1 MDKKICIITGANSG
15 IGKAAAIRIARG
27 GTHTV
32 LACRSQAKG
41 EAALHEVKAASESQD
56 VELMIV
62 DMARQ
67 SSVRDFV
74 NAFLAKHDRLDILIN
89 NAAIF
94 DITQRSA
101 IYTDE
106 GIESVWATNHLGPV
120 LLTSQLW
127 DALKRSEQGRVIT
140 VGSKGL
146 LAKPFLKVDL
156 GDPEFRKRP
165 FRITNAYYQSKLAQL
180 MFCSWLADHGRKHA
194 ITSNAIRVPAVQ
206 VDLAKYADLPKLMKK
221 LYELKRRSALSPEEM
236 AACYASV
243 ATDTQLRHTTGVYF
257 DEKVQPVAMP
267 RAERQAQATEQV
279 LALTLRAIGLDA
291 GDSQVFA

>member
-15 IGKAAAIRIARG
+15 IGKAAATRIARG
-27 GTHTV
+27 GVYTV
-32 LACRSQAKG
+32 LACRSQTKG
-41 EAALHEVKAASESQD
+41 EAALREVKAASESRD

-62 DMARQ
+62 DMAQ
-67 SSVRDFV
+67 QASVRDFA

-101 IYTDE
+101 VFTDE

-120 LLTSQLW
+120 LLTSRLW
-127 DALKRSEQGRVIT
+127 NGLKRSEQGRVIT

-146 LAKPFLKVDL
+146 LAKPFLKVSL
-156 GDPEFRKRP
+156 EDPEFRTRP
-165 FRITNAYYQSKLAQL
+165 FRVANAYYQSKLAQL
-180 MFCSWLADHGRKHA
+180 MFCSWLADRGRKHV

-206 VDLAKYADLPKLMKK
+206 VDLAKYADLPNLMKK
-221 LYELKRRSALSPEEM
+221 LYDLKRKSALSPEEM

-243 ATDTQLRHTTGVYF
+243 ATDTQLAHTTGVYF
-257 DEKVQPVAMP
+257 DETVRPVATP
-267 RAERQAQATEQV
+267 RAVRQSEMIDRV
-279 LALTLRAIGLDA
+279 MALTLQSTGLDA
-291 GDSQVFA
+291 GDSQAFA